1 MSDLPEH
8 VRGRESE
15 HLDGDLDGEDGGE
28 ADVCG
33 VEQDLVPAVLEAA
46 VLRAEQHHIREDQ
59 PLPRRGGQGSGGV
72 RWHQVEL
79 RGVSW
84 SSLVCV
90 GVSWHALA

>member
-1 MSDLPEH
+1 
-8 VRGRESE
+8 
-15 HLDGDLDGEDGGE
+15 
-28 ADVCG
+28 
-33 VEQDLVPAVLEAA
+33 